1 MKQLVVLVVGFAVL
15 TGSIAGTDAAWWDN
29 RPTTAQ
35 QNAETWRSQVYG
47 WGGAPN
53 GPSAFGTHVD
63 PHAPRHG
70 HVIVKPG
77 VPHAA
82 PPPHC
87 WVPGY
92 WTHQWVPWGG
102 YYQPVWVPD
111 RWVC

>member
-1 MKQLVVLVVGFAVL
+1 MKHWRVFVVALAVVAASVA
-15 TGSIAGTDAAWWDN
+15 SADAAWWDN
-29 RPTTAQ
+29 QPSAAQ

-53 GPSAFGTHVD
+53 GPSAFGTQ
-63 PHAPRHG
+63 HAPRHG
-70 HVIVKPG
+70 HVIVPPG
-77 VPHAA
+77 SPHAA
-82 PPPHC
+82 APPQC
-87 WVPGY
+87 WAPGY